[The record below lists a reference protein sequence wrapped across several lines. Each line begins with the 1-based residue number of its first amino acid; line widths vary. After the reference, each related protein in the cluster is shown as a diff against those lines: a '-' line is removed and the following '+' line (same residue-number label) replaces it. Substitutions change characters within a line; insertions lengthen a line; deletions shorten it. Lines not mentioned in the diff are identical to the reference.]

1 MSGIAS
7 SLGAVITWMLK
18 RSRRSCAWIGPWQEE
33 LPASEAPPERAR
45 VVVGEDRRE
54 FSSLL
59 RDGALEQRVEVR
71 RQHRGHGQLRERSM
85 SRRRIARREELGEEV
100 AVLAL
105 AEAAPAVLDDVVEI
119 SGLSQPRELFE
130 LAGIEEAVA
139 FAGLDEVPDQLLPD
153 GEASCRP
160 VVNAATRG

>member
-1 MSGIAS
+1 
-7 SLGAVITWMLK
+7 
-18 RSRRSCAWIGPWQEE
+18 
-33 LPASEAPPERAR
+33 
-45 VVVGEDRRE
+45 
-54 FSSLL
+54 
-59 RDGALEQRVEVR
+59 
-71 RQHRGHGQLRERSM
+71 M